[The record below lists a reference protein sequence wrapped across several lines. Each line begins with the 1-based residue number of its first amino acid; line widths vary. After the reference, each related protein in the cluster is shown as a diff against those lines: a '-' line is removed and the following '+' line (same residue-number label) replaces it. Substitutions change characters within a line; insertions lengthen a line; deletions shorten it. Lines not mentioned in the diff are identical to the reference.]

1 MKITNNLSTKYVKE
15 RSGKMNISPS
25 ILSVKKEDYPKVIKE
40 LETLKVA
47 MLHLDVMDGKFVPNT
62 TYDAKE
68 VEKIKKQT
76 SLIVDTHLMICDPD
90 TLIDEYIATKSDY
103 ITFHYEACHD
113 IVKTIKKVKDAGL
126 KVGISIKPNTPVE
139 VLDRYLEDIDLVL
152 IMSVEPGFGGQKF
165 MESSLQKIEYLNI
178 VRNKLSNKFIIEVD
192 GGINI
197 NTAPLTKQAGA
208 DFVVVGTYLMNS
220 ENIEVTYKELKAI

>member
-1 MKITNNLSTKYVKE
+1 MKFVKE

-25 ILSVKKEDYPKVIKE
+25 ILSVKKEEYPSVIKQ
-40 LETLKVA
+40 LEKLEVA

-90 TLIDEYIATKSDY
+90 ILIDEYIATKSDY
-103 ITFHYEACHD
+103 ITFHYEACSD
-113 IVKTIKKVKDAGL
+113 ITKTINKVKKAGL

-139 VLDRYLEDIDLVL
+139 VLDRFLEEIDLVL

-165 MESSLQKIEYLNI
+165 MDLVLPKIEYLNL
-178 VRNKLSNKFIIEVD
+178 VRNKISNKFIIEVD
-192 GGINI
+192 GGINLD
-197 NTAPLTKQAGA
+197 TALLTKKAGA

-220 ENIEVTYKELKAI
+220 NNLEETYKELKAI